1 MMYASCFE
9 VTMTVPG
16 AASLK
21 DRRSVVKS
29 LKERCK
35 SRFNVSVVEC
45 GEDGKWQK
53 ARLGF
58 ALAAISHT
66 AAEQQTQAV
75 IDYLYED
82 DRIDIVDIERL

>member
-1 MMYASCFE
+1 MYASCFE
-9 VTMTVPG
+9 VVMTVPG

-21 DRRSVVKS
+21 DRRSAVKS
-29 LKERCK
+29 VKERCK
-35 SRFNVSVVEC
+35 GRFNVSVVEC

-75 IDYLYED
+75 IDFLYED
-82 DRIDIVDIERL
+82 DRIDIIDIERL

>member
-1 MMYASCFE
+1 MFCSCFE
-9 VTMTVPG
+9 VVMTVPG

-53 ARLGF
+53 ASLGF
-58 ALAAISHT
+58 ALAAISQT
-66 AAEQQTQAV
+66 AADQQTQAV
-75 IDYLYED
+75 IDFLYED
-82 DRIDIVDIERL
+82 GRVEIIDVERL

>member
-1 MMYASCFE
+1 MFCSCFE
-9 VTMTVPG
+9 VGMTVPG

-35 SRFNVSVVEC
+35 NRFNISVVEC
-45 GEDGKWQK
+45 SEDGKWQK

-75 IDYLYED
+75 IDFLYED
-82 DRIDIVDIERL
+82 GRIEMIDVERL

>member
-1 MMYASCFE
+1 MYCSCFE
-9 VTMTVPG
+9 VTMRVPG

-53 ARLGF
+53 ASLGF
-58 ALAAISHT
+58 ALAAISLT

-75 IDYLYED
+75 IDFLVED
-82 DRIDIVDIERL
+82 GRIEIIDIERL

>member
-1 MMYASCFE
+1 
-9 VTMTVPG
+9 MTVPG

-35 SRFNVSVVEC
+35 SRFNISVVEC

-58 ALAAISHT
+58 ALAAISAA
-66 AAEQQTQAV
+66 AAEHQTQTI
-75 IDYLYED
+75 IDFLYED
-82 DRIDIVDIERL
+82 GRIDIADIERL

>member
-1 MMYASCFE
+1 MYCSCFE
-9 VTMTVPG
+9 VVMTVPG

-53 ARLGF
+53 ASLGF
-58 ALAAISHT
+58 ALAAISQT
-66 AAEQQTQAV
+66 AADQQTQTV
-75 IDYLYED
+75 IDFLYD
-82 DRIDIVDIERL
+82 DGRIEIIDVERL